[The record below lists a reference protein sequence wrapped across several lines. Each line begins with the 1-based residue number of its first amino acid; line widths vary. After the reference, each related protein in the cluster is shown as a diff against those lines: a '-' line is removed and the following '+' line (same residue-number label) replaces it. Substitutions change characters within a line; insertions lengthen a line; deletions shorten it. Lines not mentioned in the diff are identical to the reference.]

1 MLSFIR
7 DTNFLISQDYILSLG
22 KLIQNYKLI
31 KKRERDK
38 KKGGSNKN
46 ITKTYLEVGAFDG
59 IKHSNTLV
67 LQEKLGWSGILVE
80 PINSYY
86 QLLKKNRPNNICIN
100 SLLHSQEEKKF
111 HILKQGPESRVIVET
126 KFNKLKR
133 HIKNFLKRNNMEA
146 LKSTTVNQL
155 CSKYQITEL
164 DFISLDVEGMEYD
177 VLQGI
182 NFDRIDVTAIL
193 IECRHHNFMNITE
206 RMYASN
212 FVLAEAITRFNK
224 LDNPNWDGTHQD
236 YLFLKKNFYLF
247 NLNS

>member
-7 DTNFLISQDYILSLG
+7 DPNHLISQNYILSLG
-22 KLIQNYKLI
+22 KLIQNYKL
-31 KKRERDK
+31 KKREREK
-38 KKGGSNKN
+38 KKGGGDQN

-59 IKHSNTLV
+59 ITQSNTLV
-67 LQEKLGWSGILVE
+67 LQEQLGWSGILVE

-86 QLLKKNRPNNICIN
+86 QLLKKNRPNNIFIN
-100 SLLHSQEEKKF
+100 SLLHSLEGKKI
-111 HILKQGPESRVIVET
+111 HILKQGEMSRCITET

-133 HIKNFLKRNNMEA
+133 RIKNFLKRNNTEA
-146 LKSTTVNQL
+146 VISTTVNQL
-155 CSKYQITEL
+155 CTKYQITEL

-182 NFDRIDVTAIL
+182 NFDRIDVLAIL
-193 IECRHHNFMNITE
+193 IECRPHNFMNITE

-212 FVLAEAITRFNK
+212 FVLAEAVTRFNEN
-224 LDNPNWDGTHQD
+224 DNPNWDGTHQD
-236 YLFLKKNFYLF
+236 YLFFKKDFYLF